1 MANNYYT
8 IRSDNGVQIES
19 PLFKIIDNG
28 STPFQ
33 ADSSSINMSVST
45 TISGSTIISGSTTIT
60 GSVNITGSLL
70 VNGSS
75 PGGGD
80 TTAVEAQFWFLL

>member
-33 ADSSSINMSVST
+33 VDSSSINMSV
-45 TISGSTIISGSTTIT
+45 STIISGSTTIT

>member
-45 TISGSTIISGSTTIT
+45 IISGSTTIT

>member
-33 ADSSSINMSVST
+33 ADSSSINISV
-45 TISGSTIISGSTTIT
+45 STIISGSTTIT